1 MAAFGGNNVHV
12 EIIDDDRKNGYL
24 TKVKW
29 SLIGQGA
36 ILLILGIICLAWPGI
51 ALVTVATM
59 VGIGFLISGIA
70 SIAGFATWG
79 AFSLFPGWT
88 LAGGIVNVLL
98 GILFLVHPVASSFA
112 LVQLVAAFVL
122 VGGIAQLVSCWKL
135 RKAGSPSWMFILLG
149 GILTVVLGILM
160 FAYPVLPVYYLAAFA
175 LIYGVILVVLGIRAG
190 KVFG

>member
-36 ILLILGIICLAWPGI
+36 ILLTLGIICLAWPGI

-98 GILFLVHPVASSFA
+98 G
-112 LVQLVAAFVL
+112 
-122 VGGIAQLVSCWKL
+122 
-135 RKAGSPSWMFILLG
+135 

-175 LIYGVILVVLGIRAG
+175 LIYGVILVVLGFRAG